1 MADQEEAANNKV
13 LIVDGEKLSGLIS
26 KMLGTDY
33 STDVAHDG
41 VNAVQKLREILP
53 EAIVVEVDI
62 PGNGIKLTELL
73 GVNPKYSGV
82 PIILTAANPSPDMI
96 IKSKNAGADSF
107 LAKPFKPS
115 DLKGRLSQLA
125 GSRAEA
131 AAAASGEGGESA
143 DGEPAAG
150 KMGAEE
156 DEDGLSVDL
165 TNRVKSIEGL
175 PSFPATHAEILKLA
189 HSEDASSD
197 DIAEK
202 LQLDSGLLAT
212 IFKLVN
218 SSGYGFRKKVDSLK
232 LAVTLLGLEEI
243 ANLVMAA
250 QVFEKLGDYDDGSG
264 LDADEFWRH
273 SVGVGFAA
281 RAISKKLQTEAESAF
296 LAGMLHD
303 VGKIVLDR
311 FFVDYYKEVLNIV
324 SDGKTLIV
332 DAEKDVLG
340 VTHAEIG
347 GVLAAEWK
355 FSNNYLNTIQ
365 YHHDPGNAARYKRLV
380 CLIHIADQL
389 TRELGFGSGG
399 DSVVPNVAE
408 AALDQFHMADRGV
421 SMLKEAVEEELEGA
435 DSFLAALKS

>member
-1 MADQEEAANNKV
+1 MADEENKNI

-26 KMLGTDY
+26 KMLAGDFT
-33 STDVAHDG
+33 TDVAHNG
-41 VNAVQKLREILP
+41 LNAVQKLREILP
-53 EAIVVEVDI
+53 HAIVVEVDI

-96 IKSKNAGADSF
+96 IRSKNAGADSF

-115 DLKGRLSQLA
+115 DLKGRIVQLSANRETL
-125 GSRAEA
+125 A
-131 AAAASGEGGESA
+131 AAAAAGGAAGEGGE
-143 DGEPAAG
+143 AATEG
-150 KMGAEE
+150 QVGAAE
-156 DEDGLSVDL
+156 DENGLSVDL

-189 HSEDASSD
+189 NSEDASSD

-218 SSGYGFRKKVDSLK
+218 SSGYGFRKSVDSLK

-250 QVFEKLGDYDDGSG
+250 QVFDKLGNYEDGSG
-264 LDADEFWRH
+264 LDANEFWRH
-273 SVGVGFAA
+273 SIGVAFAA

-340 VTHAEIG
+340 VTHADIG
-347 GVLAAEWK
+347 AVLAAEWK
-355 FSNNYLNTIQ
+355 FANTYLNTIQ
-365 YHHDPGNAARYKRLV
+365 YHHTPGQASRYKRLV
-380 CLIHIADQL
+380 CLIHIADGI

-399 DSVVPNVAE
+399 DSVVPEIQE

-421 SMLKEAVEEELEGA
+421 GMLKESVEEELEGA

>member
-1 MADQEEAANNKV
+1 MADEDEKNI

-26 KMLGTDY
+26 KMLAGDF

-41 VNAVQKLREILP
+41 LNAVQKLREILP
-53 EAIVVEVDI
+53 HAIVVEVDI

-96 IKSKNAGADSF
+96 IRSKNAGADSF
-107 LAKPFKPS
+107 LAKPFNPS
-115 DLKGRLSQLA
+115 DLKGRISQLSA
-125 GSRAEA
+125 VRVEA
-131 AAAASGEGGESA
+131 ADAAAEGEAATEEGGEA
-143 DGEPAAG
+143 APAAG
-150 KMGAEE
+150 VGAEE
-156 DEDGLSVDL
+156 DENGLSSDL

-189 HSEDASSD
+189 NSEEASSD

-250 QVFEKLGDYDDGSG
+250 QVFDKLGNYDDGSG
-264 LDADEFWRH
+264 LDATEFWRH

-324 SDGKTLIV
+324 GDEKTLIV

-340 VTHAEIG
+340 ITHADIG
-347 GVLAAEWK
+347 AVLASEWK
-355 FSNNYLNTIQ
+355 FANTYLNTIQ
-365 YHHDPGNAARYKRLV
+365 YHHTPGEARRYKRLV
-380 CLIHIADQL
+380 CLIHIADGL

-399 DSVVPNVAE
+399 DLVVPEIQE

-421 SMLKEAVEEELEGA
+421 GMLREAVEVELEGA